1 MTDHIQKSAQVTS
14 RGRDSSQNFKF
25 TGGLRTGVEKVSD
38 HRTIG
43 LRKFFEFPENIS
55 PRMKKKIIVKI

>member
-25 TGGLRTGVEKVSD
+25 TGGLCTGVEKVSD

-43 LRKFFEFPENIS
+43 LRKFFEFPEK
-55 PRMKKKIIVKI
+55 R